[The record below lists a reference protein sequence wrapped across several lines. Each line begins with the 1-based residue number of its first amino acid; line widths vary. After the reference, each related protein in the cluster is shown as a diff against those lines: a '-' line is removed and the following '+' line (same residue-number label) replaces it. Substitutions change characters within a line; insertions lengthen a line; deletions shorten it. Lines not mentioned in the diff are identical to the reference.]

1 MQTKE
6 LYKILLGMKLI
17 RFHLS
22 PFLRLR
28 NCWPM
33 IQANVAPTIPPTT
46 GLSAMPENAN
56 QRLENHFYEIV
67 KALTAVRECEIVK
80 HCVHLLWRG
89 QCRQRGCK
97 PWTTWPDTT
106 FTDNFQHNLNF
117 ANTHI
122 LLICNE
128 IETFLL
134 SLHSL
139 PPQALSRGW
148 TLIQLSL

>member
-1 MQTKE
+1 
-6 LYKILLGMKLI
+6 MKLI

-33 IQANVAPTIPPTT
+33 IQANVGPTIPPTT

-80 HCVHLLWRG
+80 HCVHLL
-89 QCRQRGCK
+89 
-97 PWTTWPDTT
+97 
-106 FTDNFQHNLNF
+106 
-117 ANTHI
+117 
-122 LLICNE
+122 
-128 IETFLL
+128 
-134 SLHSL
+134 
-139 PPQALSRGW
+139 
-148 TLIQLSL
+148 